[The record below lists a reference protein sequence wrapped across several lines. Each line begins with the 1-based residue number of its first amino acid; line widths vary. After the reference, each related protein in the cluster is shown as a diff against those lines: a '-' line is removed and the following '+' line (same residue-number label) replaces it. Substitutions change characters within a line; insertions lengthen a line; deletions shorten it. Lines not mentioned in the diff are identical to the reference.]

1 VTVYVDDM
9 RAPYGRMVMC
19 HMMAADL
26 DELHAMAKLI
36 GVQRRWFQGDHYDI
50 CLSKR
55 KRAIEA
61 GAEEV
66 SARQL
71 VAMRKAR
78 RELTRAALAATEGE
92 QGGGR

>member
-1 VTVYVDDM
+1 VTVFVDDM

-26 DELHAMAKLI
+26 TELHAMAELI
-36 GVQRRWFQGDHYDI
+36 GVRRKWFQGDHYDI

-55 KRAIEA
+55 KRAVEA

-66 SARQL
+66 TGRQM
-71 VAMRKAR
+71 AMMRRAR
-78 RELTRAALAATEGE
+78 REMAKRAEVK
-92 QGGGR
+92 